1 MAYCPLWKTDNIFC
15 MGPCGPCTGLLLNC
29 EWLVHHLLTSLQW
42 HFKVILQLDLRN
54 FDQVFESKYKFQ
66 KPPSRPLT
74 SQVIPLRIFFCKM
87 QLQSSYLSNFCHDVS
102 VFSCVQV
109 VDLTGVRVQIVQK
122 WWVICSEGIVGTAY
136 GIRIG
141 VGTQES
147 AKRRDYHQSPNLVE
161 VLEAFSIIGL
171 IQKVLL

>member
-1 MAYCPLWKTDNIFC
+1 M
-15 MGPCGPCTGLLLNC
+15 
-29 EWLVHHLLTSLQW
+29 
-42 HFKVILQLDLRN
+42 RN